1 LTDDRDCI
9 IHNAPIDFGLGTGS
23 MQKLDGSVCSVLMRI
38 PDNPEVKS
46 RAAFTFATGLDG
58 LTHGWELTNEI
69 VRVATAIVTAIPGAR
84 AEAATLPLVIE
95 AT

>member
-1 LTDDRDCI
+1 
-9 IHNAPIDFGLGTGS
+9 
-23 MQKLDGSVCSVLMRI
+23 MQKLDGGVWSVLMRI

-46 RAAFTFATGLDG
+46 RVAFTFAKGLDA
-58 LTHGWELTNEI
+58 LTYGWELTNEI
-69 VRVATAIVTAIPGAR
+69 VRVATAIMKAIPGAR